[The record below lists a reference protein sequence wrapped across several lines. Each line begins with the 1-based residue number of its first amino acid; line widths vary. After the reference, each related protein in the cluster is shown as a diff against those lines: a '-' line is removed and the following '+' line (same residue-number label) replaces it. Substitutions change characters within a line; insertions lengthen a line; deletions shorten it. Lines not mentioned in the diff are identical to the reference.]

1 MILWQLQKI
10 EFFRKIK
17 VPNLQRWPWNP
28 GPQPWQTPVS
38 ISQKQQLTSGQEY
51 EQFDPKNP
59 CMGHPEISVWWHL
72 QVRHEVRETS
82 HILSQFYLDMINSFG
97 WVFFFTLKVFFF
109 FNERFWYFLLALYFK
124 AFWSLCKCYFFL
136 MLHLLTCIHWHCC
149 FLFYSC
155 TS

>member
-28 GPQPWQTPVS
+28 DPQPWQTPVS
-38 ISQKQQLTSGQEY
+38 ISQKRQLTSGQEY

-72 QVRHEVRETS
+72 QVRHEVKETS

-97 WVFFFTLKVFFF
+97 WLFFYV
-109 FNERFWYFLLALYFK
+109 ESFLLLQ
-124 AFWSLCKCYFFL
+124 WTFL
-136 MLHLLTCIHWHCC
+136 IFSAC
-149 FLFYSC
+149 FIFQSILVVV
-155 TS
+155 

>member
-28 GPQPWQTPVS
+28 DPQPWQTPVS
-38 ISQKQQLTSGQEY
+38 ISQKRQLTSGQEY

-97 WVFFFTLKVFFF
+97 WFFFLRWKFSSSSMNVFDIFCLLYISKHFGRCVNAIFF
-109 FNERFWYFLLALYFK
+109 
-124 AFWSLCKCYFFL
+124 
-136 MLHLLTCIHWHCC
+136 
-149 FLFYSC
+149 
-155 TS
+155 